1 MLIMK
6 TQVLKN
12 QAKKLRL
19 IEIENEKVHKDVR
32 EVFLAWRTDI
42 KKRRITSLEAQKPIL
57 GRMCSI
63 PFYQRNTEE
72 RAEFIKSIS
81 DAMNHFKA
89 QKPNLNDSPFN
100 PYKDFNEIEC
110 KRLYLPSI
118 EIPLCVFLQIN
129 LSSLIHLYENIICEQ
144 YALNTLAQENQLTN
158 LFDTLLCSVTIK
170 PLITHDY
177 RMKTERETQM
187 KLFTKHDDPMMTSCE
202 THYRCA
208 VFLSKSEKVPPA
220 LFDMHIDDYD
230 SAKSEPAFNNYC
242 LESLNNLKSQR
253 AA

>member
-1 MLIMK
+1 MK

-12 QAKKLRL
+12 QAKTLRL
-19 IEIENEKVHKDVR
+19 IEIENEKVHKYAR
-32 EVFLAWRTDI
+32 EKLLEWRTDI
-42 KKRRITSLEAQKPIL
+42 IERRITSLEAQKPFL
-57 GRMCSI
+57 RRMCSKS
-63 PFYQRNTEE
+63 FYQRNTEE

-81 DAMNHFKA
+81 DSMNYFKA
-89 QKPNLNDSPFN
+89 QRPNLNDSPFN

-118 EIPLCVFLQIN
+118 EIPLYHFLQMN

-187 KLFTKHDDPMMTSCE
+187 KLFTKHDDPLMTSCE

-230 SAKSEPAFNNYC
+230 VAKTKIEPAFKKYFI
-242 LESLNNLKSQR
+242 
-253 AA
+253 

>member
-1 MLIMK
+1 MK

-12 QAKKLRL
+12 KAKKLRL

-32 EVFLAWRTDI
+32 EVLLAWRTDI
-42 KKRRITSLEAQKPIL
+42 KKRRLTSLEAQKPIL

-63 PFYQRNTEE
+63 VDQRNTKE

-89 QKPNLNDSPFN
+89 QRPNLNDSPFN
-100 PYKDFNEIEC
+100 PYKDINEIACE
-110 KRLYLPSI
+110 RLSLPSI
-118 EIPLCVFLQIN
+118 EIPLFMFLQIN
-129 LSSLIHLYENIICEQ
+129 LSSLIHSYENIICEQ
-144 YALNTLAQENQLTN
+144 YALNALAQENQLTN

-177 RMKTERETQM
+177 RMKTERETQI
-187 KLFTKHDDPMMTSCE
+187 KLLIKHDDPMMTRCE
-202 THYRCA
+202 THFRCA
-208 VFLSKSEKVPPA
+208 VFLSKSEKVPPI
-220 LFDMHIDDYD
+220 LFDMHTNDYD
-230 SAKSEPAFNNYC
+230 TAIKIEQLFKKHEPA
-242 LESLNNLKSQR
+242 LNNLKSLR